1 MQGSALIWAP
11 THLNLAHAL
20 RKTQYA
26 PYATKFFSDRVLT
39 RIPYRP
45 TAVDTKKRSSST
57 IGPSSSIPSATAPLP
72 AGAWSF
78 RLLDDGTRR

>member
-26 PYATKFFSDRVLT
+26 PYATKIFSDCVLT
-39 RIPYRP
+39 
-45 TAVDTKKRSSST
+45 
-57 IGPSSSIPSATAPLP
+57 
-72 AGAWSF
+72 
-78 RLLDDGTRR
+78 